1 MYIDKFLTSYD
12 DSLTGELNIDPLGQ
26 LVIWSSWGQDIFHSR
41 ITSIAND
48 VRQYTLNL
56 LHHSVLRQLLA
67 DDGLHTTGAMKSLYA
82 KKQMR
87 EFSAACLIH
96 LENIYAYAMLAEDT
110 LSVTLSGVPG
120 INKARPRWDA
130 AESNPKLIFGHGQE
144 SGLLTNQLAL
154 GINGRYKSPM
164 MNMGFFTTDYC
175 YDLPDNKP
183 LWQAAEAFIQRV
195 KPLKTLRAAA
205 FRYLQSLMQ
214 ATHQRALSPG
224 YQDIPA
230 DLKKAYVQAFRDP
243 QTVGDYSREFW
254 LARTGLDKNAAGA
267 LYRVLETHRGDLPV
281 AQVFALAVQQATQM
295 PELDNSER
303 QKLQHICAAEPL
315 LALIDLMFSG
325 LRRQSSQTLAEFS
338 QFWHARGLTARS
350 LTQLAAQL
358 QSNASLLDSL
368 SGTPKARF
376 EHLLRVAAL
385 PTLDEQVQG
394 LLNYHGELMAM
405 RGQFPWLTLGSDK
418 LSLEVPP
425 ATLDDRR
432 QNADWVN
439 HYYLP
444 QFRHLLNG
452 LRGNAA

>member
-67 DDGLHTTGAMKSLYA
+67 DDRLQTAGAMKSLYP

-96 LENIYAYAMLAEDT
+96 LENIYTYAMLAAEK
-110 LSVTLSGVPG
+110 SNVTLSGVPG

-130 AESNPKLIFGHGQE
+130 AAKDPQLIFGHGNE
-144 SGLLTNQLAL
+144 SGLLINQLAV

-175 YDLPDNKP
+175 YELPDNKP
-183 LWQAAEAFIQRV
+183 LWQATEAFIQRV
-195 KPLKTLRAAA
+195 KPLKTFQAAA
-205 FRYLQSLMQ
+205 LRYLQSLMQ
-214 ATHQRALSPG
+214 APHKRALNPG
-224 YQDIPA
+224 YKDIPA
-230 DLKKAYVQAFRDP
+230 DLKKACVQAFRDP
-243 QTVGDYSREFW
+243 KMVGDYSREFW

-267 LYRVLETHRGDLPV
+267 LYRVLEKHRGDLPV
-281 AQVFALAVQQATQM
+281 AQVFALAVQQTEKM
-295 PELDNSER
+295 PEVGNNPR
-303 QKLQHICAAEPL
+303 QKLQHICDAEPF

-350 LTQLAAQL
+350 LPDLAARL
-358 QSNASLLDSL
+358 QSNAPLLDSL
-368 SGTPKARF
+368 SGTPNARF
-376 EHLLRVAAL
+376 AHLLRLAAV
-385 PTLDEQVQG
+385 PTLNGQVEG
-394 LLNYHGELMAM
+394 LLNYHCELMAM
-405 RGQFPWLTLGSDK
+405 RGQFPWLTLVSDK
-418 LSLEVPP
+418 LTLQVPP
-425 ATLDDRR
+425 ATLDEKR
-432 QNADWVN
+432 QNSDWVN
-439 HYYLP
+439 NYYLP

-452 LRGNAA
+452 LWGNAA